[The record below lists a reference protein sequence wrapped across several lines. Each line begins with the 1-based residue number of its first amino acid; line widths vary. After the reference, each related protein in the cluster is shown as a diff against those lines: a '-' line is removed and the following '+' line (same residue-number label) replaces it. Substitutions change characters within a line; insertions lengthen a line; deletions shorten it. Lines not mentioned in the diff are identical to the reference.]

1 MTPLFGISTSR
12 CTRWADKGVHF
23 EDGVTEATMA
33 MCEIAVKSDS
43 PENDL
48 RDWKNAKNA
57 SLLDSVERNVLSR
70 LFLLGI
76 LLELDKGVGYLSA
89 GGKREALST
98 RHDLIEHRNKERAD
112 LRLLELR

>member
-1 MTPLFGISTSR
+1 
-12 CTRWADKGVHF
+12 
-23 EDGVTEATMA
+23 MA

-43 PENDL
+43 PENDS
-48 RDWKNAKNA
+48 RDWRNAKNA
-57 SLLDSVERNVLSR
+57 SLLDSVECNVLSR